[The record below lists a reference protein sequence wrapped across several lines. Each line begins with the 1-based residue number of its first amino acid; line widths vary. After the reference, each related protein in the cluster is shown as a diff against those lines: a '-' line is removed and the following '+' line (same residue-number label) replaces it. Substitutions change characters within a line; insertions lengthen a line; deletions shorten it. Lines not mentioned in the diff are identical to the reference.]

1 MNKWEWEFFIGC
13 TTAVVIVL
21 SVVSMIYFGA
31 SSNNERYYDSMNKC
45 IAAGGSFIP
54 QNGSGS
60 VCLMGMKQ

>member
-13 TTAVVIVL
+13 TTAAVIVL
-21 SVVSMIYFGA
+21 GVVTMIYFGA

-60 VCLMGMKQ
+60 VCLMGKNQ

>member
-1 MNKWEWEFFIGC
+1 MSRFELEWVVGWAC
-13 TTAVVIVL
+13 ATVIVL
-21 SVVSMIYFGA
+21 GVVSMIYLGA
-31 SSNNERYYDSMNKC
+31 SSNNQRYYDSMNKC

>member
-1 MNKWEWEFFIGC
+1 MNKWELEFFIGC
-13 TTAVVIVL
+13 TTAAVIVL
-21 SVVSMIYFGA
+21 GVVTMIYFGA